1 MPLKSLFAYSFQ
13 SFYLAGS
20 FLLLFIF
27 LPSFYNLSVGFALS
41 MVGMIILISRVF
53 DVFSDFIIGYL
64 TERRFIKGLPKKNQ
78 ILLGI
83 FVFIFSIIGLY
94 IIQPNNYYWFIFY
107 YNLAL
112 VSYSIAIIPYDSIV
126 IDQKKI
132 QHRRFYIAA
141 IKEIFTILGV
151 LAALIIPT
159 VLSKILSVELLNQE
173 VIKITGLIIIVLAI
187 IGSLLFYLFFEEDN
201 QFHSKF
207 ISLKEIKLYLSQNK
221 KISPFAVITF
231 LNLLAN
237 NFTANLFII
246 FVSSYLGLS
255 NYAGSLLIL
264 YFLITLISTPVW
276 YHFGK
281 TFSNMFLLQVGT
293 IITIVGFFFVLF
305 TNDNHWYLYLIV
317 VLITGFGVGIDLIVP
332 QTELAAILDQ
342 NTQNRLSQIFTALF
356 SMIRKA
362 AIGLAGGIALTGY
375 GYLESNNIVIY
386 QGLSNIMIF
395 YFFIPITIKMI
406 VLLLVM
412 RYRGKFHVSNRE

>member
-41 MVGMIILISRVF
+41 TVGMIILISRVF
-53 DVFSDFIIGYL
+53 DVFSDFIIGFL

-94 IIQPNNYYWFIFY
+94 VIQPNNYYWFIFY

-173 VIKITGLIIIVLAI
+173 VIKITGLIIIILAI
-187 IGSLLFYLFFEEDN
+187 IGSMLFYLFFEEDN

-207 ISLKEIKLYLSQNK
+207 ISFKEIKFYLSQNK

-255 NYAGSLLIL
+255 NYAGPLLIL

-332 QTELAAILDQ
+332 QTELAEILDQ

-395 YFFIPITIKMI
+395 YFFIPITIKVI

-412 RYRGKFHVSNRE
+412 RYRSKFHVSNRE

>member
-41 MVGMIILISRVF
+41 TVGMIILISRVF

-94 IIQPNNYYWFIFY
+94 VIQPNNYYWFIFY

-112 VSYSIAIIPYDSIV
+112 ISYSIAIIPYDSIV

-173 VIKITGLIIIVLAI
+173 VIKITGLIIIILAI
-187 IGSLLFYLFFEEDN
+187 IGSMLFYLFFEEDN

-207 ISLKEIKLYLSQNK
+207 ISFKEFKFYLSHNK

-255 NYAGSLLIL
+255 NYAGPLLIL

-305 TNDNHWYLYLIV
+305 SNDNYWYLYLIV

-332 QTELAAILDQ
+332 QTELAEILDQ

-395 YFFIPITIKMI
+395 YFFIPITIKVI

-412 RYRGKFHVSNRE
+412 RYRSKFHVSNRE

>member
-41 MVGMIILISRVF
+41 TVGMIILISRVF
-53 DVFSDFIIGYL
+53 DVFSDFIIGFL

-83 FVFIFSIIGLY
+83 FVFNFSIIGLY

-159 VLSKILSVELLNQE
+159 ILSKILSVDLLNQE
-173 VIKITGLIIIVLAI
+173 VIKITGLIIIILAI
-187 IGSLLFYLFFEEDN
+187 IGAILFYLFFEEDN

-255 NYAGSLLIL
+255 NYAGPLLIL
-264 YFLITLISTPVW
+264 YFLITLISTPFW

-293 IITIVGFFFVLF
+293 IITIFGFFFVLF

-332 QTELAAILDQ
+332 QTELAEILDQ

-395 YFFIPITIKMI
+395 YFFIPISIKVI

-412 RYRGKFHVSNRE
+412 RYRSKFHVSNRE

>member
-41 MVGMIILISRVF
+41 TVGMIILISRVF

-159 VLSKILSVELLNQE
+159 ALSKILSVELLNQE
-173 VIKITGLIIIVLAI
+173 VIKITGLVIIILAI
-187 IGSLLFYLFFEEDN
+187 IGAILFYLFFEEDN

-207 ISLKEIKLYLSQNK
+207 ISFKEIQFYLSQNK

-255 NYAGSLLIL
+255 NYAGPLLIL

-293 IITIVGFFFVLF
+293 IITIIGFFFVLF

-332 QTELAAILDQ
+332 QTELAEILDQ

-395 YFFIPITIKMI
+395 YFFIPITIKVI

-412 RYRGKFHVSNRE
+412 RYRSKFHVSNRE

>member
-41 MVGMIILISRVF
+41 TVGMIILISRVF

-94 IIQPNNYYWFIFY
+94 VIQPNNYYWFIFY

-112 VSYSIAIIPYDSIV
+112 ISYSIAIIPYDSIV

-173 VIKITGLIIIVLAI
+173 VIKITGLIIIILAI
-187 IGSLLFYLFFEEDN
+187 IGSMLFYLFFEEDN

-207 ISLKEIKLYLSQNK
+207 ISFKEIKFYLSHNK

-255 NYAGSLLIL
+255 NYAGPLLIL

-293 IITIVGFFFVLF
+293 IITIFGFFFVLF
-305 TNDNHWYLYLIV
+305 TNENHWYLYLVV

-332 QTELAAILDQ
+332 QTELAEILDQ

-395 YFFIPITIKMI
+395 YFFIPITIKVI

-412 RYRGKFHVSNRE
+412 RYRSKFHVSNRE

>member
-41 MVGMIILISRVF
+41 TVGMIILISRVF
-53 DVFSDFIIGYL
+53 DVFSDFIIGFL

-112 VSYSIAIIPYDSIV
+112 ISYSIAIIPYDSIV

-159 VLSKILSVELLNQE
+159 VLSKILYVELLNQE
-173 VIKITGLIIIVLAI
+173 VIKIMGLIIIILAI
-187 IGSLLFYLFFEEDN
+187 IGAILFYLFFEEDN

-207 ISLKEIKLYLSQNK
+207 ISLKEIKFYLSQNK

-255 NYAGSLLIL
+255 NYAGPLLIL

-305 TNDNHWYLYLIV
+305 TNENHWYLYLIV

-332 QTELAAILDQ
+332 QTELAEILDQ

-375 GYLESNNIVIY
+375 GYLESNNTVIY
-386 QGLSNIMIF
+386 QGLSNILIF
-395 YFFIPITIKMI
+395 YFFIPITIKVI

-412 RYRGKFHVSNRE
+412 RYRSKFHVSNRG

>member
-41 MVGMIILISRVF
+41 TVGMIILISRVF
-53 DVFSDFIIGYL
+53 DVFSDFIIGFL

-159 VLSKILSVELLNQE
+159 ALSKILSVELLNQE

-187 IGSLLFYLFFEEDN
+187 IGTILFYLFFEEDN

-207 ISLKEIKLYLSQNK
+207 ISFKEIKFYLSHNK

-255 NYAGSLLIL
+255 NYAGPLLIL

-332 QTELAAILDQ
+332 QTELAEILDQ

-395 YFFIPITIKMI
+395 YFFIPITIKVI

-412 RYRGKFHVSNRE
+412 RYRSKFHVSNRE

>member
-41 MVGMIILISRVF
+41 TVGMIILISRVF

-94 IIQPNNYYWFIFY
+94 VIQPNNYFWFIFY

-112 VSYSIAIIPYDSIV
+112 ISYSIAIIPYDSIV

-173 VIKITGLIIIVLAI
+173 VIKITGLIIIILAI
-187 IGSLLFYLFFEEDN
+187 IGSILFYLFFEEDN

-207 ISLKEIKLYLSQNK
+207 ISFKEIKFYLSHNK

-255 NYAGSLLIL
+255 NYAGPLLIL

-305 TNDNHWYLYLIV
+305 TNDNLWYLYLIV

-332 QTELAAILDQ
+332 QTELAEILDQ

-386 QGLSNIMIF
+386 QGLSNILIF
-395 YFFIPITIKMI
+395 YFFIPIIIKVI

-412 RYRGKFHVSNRE
+412 RYRSKFHVSNRE

>member
-41 MVGMIILISRVF
+41 TVGMIILISRVF

-94 IIQPNNYYWFIFY
+94 VIQPNNYYWFIFY

-112 VSYSIAIIPYDSIV
+112 ISYSIAIIPYDSIV

-173 VIKITGLIIIVLAI
+173 VIKITGLIIIILAI
-187 IGSLLFYLFFEEDN
+187 IGSMLFYLFFEEDN

-207 ISLKEIKLYLSQNK
+207 ISFKEFKFYLSHNK

-255 NYAGSLLIL
+255 NYAGPLLIL

-305 TNDNHWYLYLIV
+305 TNENHWYLYLIV

-332 QTELAAILDQ
+332 QTELAEILDQ

-375 GYLESNNIVIY
+375 GYLESDNIIIY
-386 QGLSNIMIF
+386 QGLSNILIF
-395 YFFIPITIKMI
+395 YFFIPITIKVI

-412 RYRGKFHVSNRE
+412 RYRSKFHVSNRE

>member
-41 MVGMIILISRVF
+41 TVGMIILISRVF

-159 VLSKILSVELLNQE
+159 ALSKILSVELLNQE
-173 VIKITGLIIIVLAI
+173 VIKITGLVIIILAI
-187 IGSLLFYLFFEEDN
+187 IGAILFYLFFEEDN

-207 ISLKEIKLYLSQNK
+207 ISFKEIQFYLSQNK

-293 IITIVGFFFVLF
+293 IITIIGFFFVLF

-332 QTELAAILDQ
+332 QTELAEILDQ

-395 YFFIPITIKMI
+395 YFFIPITIKVI

-412 RYRGKFHVSNRE
+412 RYRSKFHVSNRE

>member
-41 MVGMIILISRVF
+41 TVGMIILISRVF

-64 TERRFIKGLPKKNQ
+64 TERRFINGLPKKNQ

-94 IIQPNNYYWFIFY
+94 VIQPNNYYWFVFY

-112 VSYSIAIIPYDSIV
+112 ISYSIAIIPYDSIV

-173 VIKITGLIIIVLAI
+173 VIKITGLIIIILAI
-187 IGSLLFYLFFEEDN
+187 IGLLLFYLFFEEDN

-207 ISLKEIKLYLSQNK
+207 ISFKEIKFYLSQNK
-221 KISPFAVITF
+221 KILPFAVITF

-255 NYAGSLLIL
+255 NYAGPLLIL

-293 IITIVGFFFVLF
+293 IITIFGFFFVLF
-305 TNDNHWYLYLIV
+305 TNENHWYLYLIV

-332 QTELAAILDQ
+332 QTELAEILDQ

-395 YFFIPITIKMI
+395 YFFIPITIKVI

-412 RYRGKFHVSNRE
+412 RYRSKFHVSNRE

>member
-41 MVGMIILISRVF
+41 TVGMIILISRVF

-64 TERRFIKGLPKKNQ
+64 TERRFINGLPKKNQ

-94 IIQPNNYYWFIFY
+94 VIQPNNYYWFVFY

-112 VSYSIAIIPYDSIV
+112 ISYSIAIIPYDSIV

-132 QHRRFYIAA
+132 HHRRFYIAA

-173 VIKITGLIIIVLAI
+173 VIKITGLIIIILAI

-207 ISLKEIKLYLSQNK
+207 ISFKEIKFYLSQNK
-221 KISPFAVITF
+221 KILPFAVITF

-255 NYAGSLLIL
+255 NYAGPLLIL
-264 YFLITLISTPVW
+264 YFFITLISTPVW

-305 TNDNHWYLYLIV
+305 TNENYWYLYLIV

-332 QTELAAILDQ
+332 QTELAEILDQ

-386 QGLSNIMIF
+386 QGLSNILIF
-395 YFFIPITIKMI
+395 YFFIPITIKVI

-412 RYRGKFHVSNRE
+412 RYRSKFHVSNRE

>member
-41 MVGMIILISRVF
+41 TVGMIILISRVF
-53 DVFSDFIIGYL
+53 DVFSDFIIGFL

-94 IIQPNNYYWFIFY
+94 VIQPNNYYWFIFY

-112 VSYSIAIIPYDSIV
+112 ISYSIAIIPYDSIV

-173 VIKITGLIIIVLAI
+173 VIKITGLIIIILAI
-187 IGSLLFYLFFEEDN
+187 IGSMLFYLFFEEDN

-207 ISLKEIKLYLSQNK
+207 ISFKEIKFYLSHNK

-255 NYAGSLLIL
+255 NYAGPLLIL

-332 QTELAAILDQ
+332 QTELAEILDQ

-395 YFFIPITIKMI
+395 YFFIPITIKVI

-412 RYRGKFHVSNRE
+412 RYRSKFHVSNRE

>member
-41 MVGMIILISRVF
+41 TVGMIILISRVF
-53 DVFSDFIIGYL
+53 DVFSDFIIGFL

-159 VLSKILSVELLNQE
+159 ALSKILSVELLNQE
-173 VIKITGLIIIVLAI
+173 VIKITGLIIIILAI
-187 IGSLLFYLFFEEDN
+187 IGAIFFYLFFEEDN

-221 KISPFAVITF
+221 KISPFAMITF

-255 NYAGSLLIL
+255 NYAGPLLIL

-332 QTELAAILDQ
+332 QTELAEILDQ

-395 YFFIPITIKMI
+395 YFFIPITIKVI

-412 RYRGKFHVSNRE
+412 RYRSKFHVSNRE

>member
-1 MPLKSLFAYSFQ
+1 MPLTSLFAYSFQ

-41 MVGMIILISRVF
+41 TVGMIILISRVF

-207 ISLKEIKLYLSQNK
+207 ISFKEIQFYLSQNK

-246 FVSSYLGLS
+246 FVSNYLGLS
-255 NYAGSLLIL
+255 NYAGPLLIL

-332 QTELAAILDQ
+332 QTELAEILDH

-362 AIGLAGGIALTGY
+362 AIGLAAGIALTGY

-395 YFFIPITIKMI
+395 YFFIPITIKVI

-412 RYRGKFHVSNRE
+412 RYRSKFHVSNRE

>member
-41 MVGMIILISRVF
+41 TVGMIILISRVF

-64 TERRFIKGLPKKNQ
+64 TERRFINGLPKKNQ

-94 IIQPNNYYWFIFY
+94 VIQPNNYFWFIFY

-112 VSYSIAIIPYDSIV
+112 ISYSIAIIPYDSIV

-173 VIKITGLIIIVLAI
+173 VIKITGLIIIILAI
-187 IGSLLFYLFFEEDN
+187 IGSMLFYLFFEEDN

-207 ISLKEIKLYLSQNK
+207 ISFKEIKFYLSHNK

-255 NYAGSLLIL
+255 NYAGPLLIL
-264 YFLITLISTPVW
+264 YFFITLISTPVW

-293 IITIVGFFFVLF
+293 IITIVGFFFVLV
-305 TNDNHWYLYLIV
+305 TNNNYWYLYLIV

-332 QTELAAILDQ
+332 QTELAEILDQ

-395 YFFIPITIKMI
+395 YFFIPITIKVI

-412 RYRGKFHVSNRE
+412 RYRSKFHVSNRE

>member
-1 MPLKSLFAYSFQ
+1 MPLTSLFAYSFQ

-41 MVGMIILISRVF
+41 TVGMIILISRVF

-159 VLSKILSVELLNQE
+159 ALSKILSVELLNQE

-207 ISLKEIKLYLSQNK
+207 ISFKEIQFYLSQNK

-293 IITIVGFFFVLF
+293 IITIIGFFFVLF

-332 QTELAAILDQ
+332 QTELAEILDH

-362 AIGLAGGIALTGY
+362 AIGLAAGIALTGY

-395 YFFIPITIKMI
+395 YFFIPITIKVI

-412 RYRGKFHVSNRE
+412 RYRSKFHVSNRE

>member
-41 MVGMIILISRVF
+41 TVGMIILISRVF

-94 IIQPNNYYWFIFY
+94 VIQPNNYFWFIFY

-112 VSYSIAIIPYDSIV
+112 ISYSIAIIPYDSIV

-173 VIKITGLIIIVLAI
+173 VIKITGLIIMILAI
-187 IGSLLFYLFFEEDN
+187 IGSILFYLFFEEDN

-207 ISLKEIKLYLSQNK
+207 ISFKEIKFYLSHNK

-255 NYAGSLLIL
+255 NYAGPLLIL
-264 YFLITLISTPVW
+264 YFLITLISTPFW

-293 IITIVGFFFVLF
+293 ITTIVGFFFVLF
-305 TNDNHWYLYLIV
+305 TNDNLWYLYLIV

-332 QTELAAILDQ
+332 QTELAEILDQ

-386 QGLSNIMIF
+386 QGLSNILIF
-395 YFFIPITIKMI
+395 YFFIPIIIKVI

-412 RYRGKFHVSNRE
+412 RYRSKFHVSNRE

>member
-41 MVGMIILISRVF
+41 TVGMIILISRVF

-94 IIQPNNYYWFIFY
+94 VIQPNNYFWFIFY

-112 VSYSIAIIPYDSIV
+112 ISYSIAIIPYDSIV
-126 IDQKKI
+126 IDQKKV

-173 VIKITGLIIIVLAI
+173 VIKITGLIIIILAI
-187 IGSLLFYLFFEEDN
+187 IGSILFYLFFEEDN

-207 ISLKEIKLYLSQNK
+207 ISFKEIKFYLSHNK

-255 NYAGSLLIL
+255 NYAGPLLIL

-305 TNDNHWYLYLIV
+305 ANDNLWYLYLIV

-332 QTELAAILDQ
+332 QTELAEILDQ

-386 QGLSNIMIF
+386 QGLSNILIF
-395 YFFIPITIKMI
+395 YFFIPIIIKVI

-412 RYRGKFHVSNRE
+412 RYRSKFHVSNRE

>member
-41 MVGMIILISRVF
+41 TVGMIILISRVF

-64 TERRFIKGLPKKNQ
+64 TERRFINGLPKKNQ

-94 IIQPNNYYWFIFY
+94 VIQPNNYYWFVFY

-112 VSYSIAIIPYDSIV
+112 ISYSIAIIPYDSIV

-173 VIKITGLIIIVLAI
+173 VIKITGLIIIILAI

-207 ISLKEIKLYLSQNK
+207 ISFKEIKFYLSQNK
-221 KISPFAVITF
+221 KILPFAVITF

-255 NYAGSLLIL
+255 NYAGPLLIL
-264 YFLITLISTPVW
+264 YFFITLISTPVW

-293 IITIVGFFFVLF
+293 IITIVGFFFVLV
-305 TNDNHWYLYLIV
+305 TNNNYWYLYLIV

-332 QTELAAILDQ
+332 QTELAEILDQ

-395 YFFIPITIKMI
+395 YFFIPITIKVI

-412 RYRGKFHVSNRE
+412 RYRSKFHVSNSE

>member
-41 MVGMIILISRVF
+41 TVGMIILISRVF

-94 IIQPNNYYWFIFY
+94 VIQPNNYYWFIFY

-112 VSYSIAIIPYDSIV
+112 ISYSIAIIPYDSIV

-173 VIKITGLIIIVLAI
+173 VIKITGLIIIILAI
-187 IGSLLFYLFFEEDN
+187 IGSVLFYLFFEEDN

-207 ISLKEIKLYLSQNK
+207 ISFKEIKLYLSQNK

-255 NYAGSLLIL
+255 NYAGPLLIL

-332 QTELAAILDQ
+332 QTELAEILDQ

-395 YFFIPITIKMI
+395 YFFIPITIKVI

-412 RYRGKFHVSNRE
+412 RYRSKFHVSNRE

>member
-41 MVGMIILISRVF
+41 TVGMIILISRVF
-53 DVFSDFIIGYL
+53 DVFSDFIIGFL

-159 VLSKILSVELLNQE
+159 ALSKILSVELLNQE
-173 VIKITGLIIIVLAI
+173 VIKITGLIIIILAI
-187 IGSLLFYLFFEEDN
+187 IGAILFYLFFEEDN

-207 ISLKEIKLYLSQNK
+207 ISLKEIELYLSQNK

-255 NYAGSLLIL
+255 NYAGPLLIL

-332 QTELAAILDQ
+332 QTELAEILDQ

-395 YFFIPITIKMI
+395 YFFIPITIKVI

-412 RYRGKFHVSNRE
+412 RYRSKFHVSNRE

>member
-41 MVGMIILISRVF
+41 TVGMIILISRVF

-64 TERRFIKGLPKKNQ
+64 TERRFIKGLLKKNQ

-94 IIQPNNYYWFIFY
+94 VIQPNNYYWFIFY

-112 VSYSIAIIPYDSIV
+112 ISYSIAIIPYDSIV

-173 VIKITGLIIIVLAI
+173 VIKITGLIIIILAI
-187 IGSLLFYLFFEEDN
+187 IGSMLFYLFFEEDN

-207 ISLKEIKLYLSQNK
+207 ISFKEIKFYLSHNK
-221 KISPFAVITF
+221 KISPFAIITF

-246 FVSSYLGLS
+246 FVSIYLGLS
-255 NYAGSLLIL
+255 NYAGPLLIL

-305 TNDNHWYLYLIV
+305 TNENHWYLYLIV

-332 QTELAAILDQ
+332 QTELAEILDH

-375 GYLESNNIVIY
+375 GYLESNNIIIY
-386 QGLSNIMIF
+386 QGLSNILIF
-395 YFFIPITIKMI
+395 YFFIPITIKVI

-412 RYRGKFHVSNRE
+412 RYRSKFHVSNRE

>member
-41 MVGMIILISRVF
+41 TVGMIILISRVF

-94 IIQPNNYYWFIFY
+94 VIQPNNYYWFIFY

-112 VSYSIAIIPYDSIV
+112 ISYSIAIIPYDSIV

-173 VIKITGLIIIVLAI
+173 VIKITGLIIIILAI
-187 IGSLLFYLFFEEDN
+187 IGSMLFYLFFEEDN

-207 ISLKEIKLYLSQNK
+207 ISFKEIKFYLSQNK

-255 NYAGSLLIL
+255 NYAGPLLIL

-305 TNDNHWYLYLIV
+305 TNENHWYLYLIV

-332 QTELAAILDQ
+332 QTELAEILDQ

-395 YFFIPITIKMI
+395 YFFIPITIKVI

-412 RYRGKFHVSNRE
+412 RYRSKFHVSNRE

>member
-41 MVGMIILISRVF
+41 TVGMIILISRVF

-94 IIQPNNYYWFIFY
+94 VIQPNNYYWFIFY

-112 VSYSIAIIPYDSIV
+112 ISYSIAIIPYDSIV

-173 VIKITGLIIIVLAI
+173 VIKITGLIIIILAI
-187 IGSLLFYLFFEEDN
+187 IGSMLFYLFFEEDN

-255 NYAGSLLIL
+255 NYAGPLLIL

-305 TNDNHWYLYLIV
+305 TNENHWYLYLIV

-332 QTELAAILDQ
+332 QTELAEILDQ

-386 QGLSNIMIF
+386 QGLSNILIF
-395 YFFIPITIKMI
+395 YFFIPITIKVI

-412 RYRGKFHVSNRE
+412 RYRSKFHVSNRE

>member
-41 MVGMIILISRVF
+41 TVGMIILISRVF

-94 IIQPNNYYWFIFY
+94 VIQPNNYYWFIFY

-112 VSYSIAIIPYDSIV
+112 ISYSIAIIPYDSIV

-173 VIKITGLIIIVLAI
+173 VIKITGLIIIILAI
-187 IGSLLFYLFFEEDN
+187 IGSMLFYLFFEEDN

-207 ISLKEIKLYLSQNK
+207 ISFKEFKFYLSHNK

-255 NYAGSLLIL
+255 NYAGPLLIL
-264 YFLITLISTPVW
+264 YFLITLISTPFW

-332 QTELAAILDQ
+332 QTELAEILDQ

-395 YFFIPITIKMI
+395 YFFIPITIKVI

-412 RYRGKFHVSNRE
+412 RYRSKFHVSNRE

>member
-41 MVGMIILISRVF
+41 TVGMIILISRVF
-53 DVFSDFIIGYL
+53 DVFSDFIIGFL

-173 VIKITGLIIIVLAI
+173 VIKITGLIIIILAI
-187 IGSLLFYLFFEEDN
+187 IGSILFYLFFEEDN

-207 ISLKEIKLYLSQNK
+207 ISLKEIKFYLSHNK

-255 NYAGSLLIL
+255 NYAGPLLIL

-332 QTELAAILDQ
+332 QTELAEILDQ

-395 YFFIPITIKMI
+395 YFFIPITIKVI

-412 RYRGKFHVSNRE
+412 RYRSKFHVSNRE

>member
-41 MVGMIILISRVF
+41 TVGMIILISRVF

-94 IIQPNNYYWFIFY
+94 VIQPNNYYWFIFY

-112 VSYSIAIIPYDSIV
+112 ISYSIAIIPYDSIV

-173 VIKITGLIIIVLAI
+173 VIKITGLIIIILAI
-187 IGSLLFYLFFEEDN
+187 IGSMLFYLFFEEDN

-207 ISLKEIKLYLSQNK
+207 ISFKEIKFYLSHNK

-255 NYAGSLLIL
+255 NYAGPLLIL

-305 TNDNHWYLYLIV
+305 TNENHWYLYLIV

-332 QTELAAILDQ
+332 QTELAEILDQ

-386 QGLSNIMIF
+386 QGLSNILIF
-395 YFFIPITIKMI
+395 YFFIPITIKVI

-412 RYRGKFHVSNRE
+412 RYRSKFHVSNRE

>member
-41 MVGMIILISRVF
+41 TVGMIILISRVF

-132 QHRRFYIAA
+132 QNRRFYIAA

-159 VLSKILSVELLNQE
+159 ALSKILSVELLNQE
-173 VIKITGLIIIVLAI
+173 VIKITGLIITILAI
-187 IGSLLFYLFFEEDN
+187 IGSILFYFFFEEEN

-207 ISLKEIKLYLSQNK
+207 ISIKEIKFYLNQNK
-221 KISPFAVITF
+221 KILPFAVITF

-246 FVSSYLGLS
+246 FVSGYLGLS
-255 NYAGSLLIL
+255 NYAGPLLIL
-264 YFLITLISTPVW
+264 YFFITLISTPVW

-281 TFSNMFLLQVGT
+281 TFSNMFLLQIGT

-332 QTELAAILDQ
+332 QTELAEILDQ

-395 YFFIPITIKMI
+395 YFFIPITIKVI
-406 VLLLVM
+406 VLILVM
-412 RYRGKFHVSNRE
+412 RYRSKFHVSNRE